1 MASTKRAIAPRDQL
15 LRTAS
20 RLFYTEGINGVGVE
34 RILQESGVTRTTMY
48 RHFDGKEALVVAYLE
63 DEDSRMKELW
73 DVGLARA
80 VSPQHKLELAIE
92 GIASDA
98 ADRHTLGCPFIKAA
112 GEFPDPQSAVRQVV
126 TRHRAW
132 FHDDLRAMLT
142 EAGREDV
149 ELKAEALAML
159 RDSLLIGSF
168 LDDKDSARRTFV
180 RTARLI
186 AGLS

>member
-15 LRTAS
+15 LQTAS

-63 DEDSRMKELW
+63 REDSRMKELW
-73 DVGLARA
+73 DAGLAQA

-92 GIASDA
+92 GIAADA
-98 ADRHTLGCPFIKAA
+98 SDRHTLGCPFIKAA
-112 GEFPDPQSAVRQVV
+112 SEFPDPASPVRQAVA
-126 TRHRAW
+126 RHRAW
-132 FHDDLRAMLT
+132 FHDDLRAMLS
-142 EAGREDV
+142 EAGREGV

-159 RDSLLIGSF
+159 RDSLLIGSY

-180 RTARLI
+180 STARLI
-186 AGLS
+186 AGLN

>member
-1 MASTKRAIAPRDQL
+1 MASTKRAIAPREQL
-15 LRTAS
+15 LQTAA

-34 RILQESGVTRTTMY
+34 RILQEAGVTRTTMY

-63 DEDSRMKELW
+63 REDSRMKELW
-73 DVGLARA
+73 DAGLARA

-92 GIASDA
+92 GIAADA
-98 ADRHTLGCPFIKAA
+98 AERHTLGCPFIKAA
-112 GEFPDPQSAVRQVV
+112 GEFPDPASPVRQVV

-142 EAGREDV
+142 DAGRADIEV
-149 ELKAEALAML
+149 KAEALAML

-180 RTARLI
+180 RTARWI
-186 AGLS
+186 ADLG